1 MHVAVIGAT
10 GKTGGAAARAL
21 LARKH
26 TVRAIVRDPG
36 RAHDLA
42 QRGAELFP
50 CDLGD
55 GAALR
60 PALAGA
66 EGVYFCS
73 PLGAGH
79 PEPFVLERSWAHHA
93 IDSAR
98 AAGVR
103 HFVFLSVQGPES
115 APGVELLECKRALE
129 RDLAACGVPYT
140 ILRANVFMDNP
151 VAYARD
157 ELLAG
162 RFSWPL
168 APSAVV
174 QPIAVR
180 DIGEIAAR
188 SLETGP
194 RNRSLDLVGPEPLTL
209 PQLIEV
215 LGQALGRPIA
225 YRELT
230 DAEFVAHLG
239 PFMGEPLAW
248 AIAGMYRLLE
258 REGAVGDAAR
268 LTAEF
273 GVSLT
278 SCHDYASRVWHEP
291 PGAA

>member
-162 RFSWPL
+162 R
-168 APSAVV
+168 
-174 QPIAVR
+174 
-180 DIGEIAAR
+180 
-188 SLETGP
+188 
-194 RNRSLDLVGPEPLTL
+194 
-209 PQLIEV
+209 IEV